1 MRQKFDIGDL
11 IEVSYPADDAKRGIV
26 LETKGYWES
35 ADRRKIL
42 AVKKCNPDLDLRMVF
57 QAPYN
62 KIYKGSK
69 TTYAAFCDR
78 HKLPWAAFHSIPIE
92 WLT

>member
-1 MRQKFDIGDL
+1 
-11 IEVSYPADDAKRGIV
+11 
-26 LETKGYWES
+26 
-35 ADRRKIL
+35 
-42 AVKKCNPDLDLRMVF
+42 MVF

-78 HKLPWAAFHSIPIE
+78 HKLPWAAFLYPYRMANVTTSQP
-92 WLT
+92 LTSDTYKQLFIDLFFKDTTAEVNLSKHQHLAGNACSN